1 MSHMGCLPSSLKST
15 INIVEVICGQTSTI
29 REVAKG
35 GPEESLAVEAEGSVE
50 WVVDLVAKRGEKGLT
65 VQF

>member
-1 MSHMGCLPSSLKST
+1 MSHMDCLPSSLKST

-50 WVVDLVAKRGEKGLT
+50 
-65 VQF
+65 